1 MAEIKFSIFNR
12 GQNPLGD
19 DMQLR
24 FQEACEQARLADKL
38 GYDTLMKGSHYSAY
52 PLLDFQQVPFLSRIM
67 AEAPNMRLCAGIV
80 LLPLHKPLD
89 VAETFA
95 NIDVMSGGKLIFG
108 AGVGYREVEFQAFG
122 TTMKG
127 AGKRLEENLEA
138 IKRLWTEEKVT
149 MAGSHFTLEEAS
161 CPVKPVQQPM
171 PPIWI
176 GANAD
181 IAIKR
186 AARVADA
193 WFVNPHNRIDTIARQ
208 MDVYKEALEAEGK
221 PDLPD
226 DFPMMREVVV
236 ARTREEAMRMAEPYL
251 KAKYDAYHEWGQDK
265 VMPKGDDNL
274 GLVYDELVKDRFLF
288 GSPEEV
294 SEQIVDLVKRF
305 GINHFVFG
313 IQFPGMPQSMVTDQM
328 QMLAEEVFP
337 AVRSG
342 ARGRNAR

>member
-1 MAEIKFSIFNR
+1 MADIKFSLFNR

-19 DMQLR
+19 DMQVR
-24 FQEACEQARLADKL
+24 FQEACEQARLADRL
-38 GYDTLMKGSHYSAY
+38 GFDTLMKGSHYSAY
-52 PLLDFQQVPFLSRIM
+52 PLLDFQQVPFLARMM

-108 AGVGYREVEFQAFG
+108 VGVGYREVEFAAFG

-138 IKRLWTEEKVT
+138 VKLLWTEEKVT
-149 MAGSHFTLEEAS
+149 LTGSHFDLIEAS
-161 CPVKPVQQPM
+161 CPVKPVQKPL
-171 PPIWI
+171 PPIWV

-181 IAIKR
+181 VAIKR

-193 WFVNPHNRIDTIARQ
+193 WFVNPHNRLDTIARQ
-208 MDVYKEALEAEGK
+208 IDVYKDALEANGK
-221 PDLPD
+221 ADLPE

-236 ARTREEAMRMAEPYL
+236 ARSRDEAMRMAEPFL

-274 GLVYDELVKDRFLF
+274 GMMYEDLVKDRFLF
-288 GSPEEV
+288 GSPQEV
-294 SEQIVDLVKRF
+294 SEQIIDIVRKF

-313 IQFPGMPQSMVTDQM
+313 VQFPGMPQSMVLDQM
-328 QMLAEEVFP
+328 NMLAEEVFP
-337 AVRSG
+337 AVRAG
-342 ARGRNAR
+342 V

>member
-1 MAEIKFSIFNR
+1 MSNIRFSLFNR

-19 DMQLR
+19 DMYAR

-38 GYDTLMKGSHYSAY
+38 GFDTLMKGSHYSAY

-67 AEAPNMRLCAGIV
+67 AEAPNLRLCAGIV

-108 AGVGYREVEFQAFG
+108 VGVGYREVEFQAFG

-127 AGKRLEENLEA
+127 AGQRLEENLEA
-138 IKRLWTEEKVT
+138 VKRLWTEEKVT
-149 MAGSHFTLEEAS
+149 MQGSHFNLIDAS
-161 CPVKPVQQPM
+161 CPVKPLQKPM
-171 PPIWI
+171 PPIWV

-181 IAIKR
+181 KAIIR

-208 MDVYKEALEAEGK
+208 MDVYKKALEDAGK
-221 PDLPD
+221 SDLPE

-236 ARTREEAMRMAEPYL
+236 ARSREEAMRMAEPFL

-274 GLVYDELVKDRFLF
+274 GLIFDELVKDRFLF

-294 SEQIVDLVKRF
+294 SDQIIDIVRNF
-305 GINHFVFG
+305 GVNHFVFG
-313 IQFPGMPQSMVTDQM
+313 VQFPGMPQSMVLDQM
-328 QMLAEEVFP
+328 QLLAEEVFP

-342 ARGRNAR
+342 I

>member
-1 MAEIKFSIFNR
+1 MSNIRFSLFNR

-19 DMQLR
+19 DMYAR
-24 FQEACEQARLADKL
+24 FQEACEQARLADTL
-38 GYDTLMKGSHYSAY
+38 GFDTLMKGSHYSAY

-67 AEAPNMRLCAGIV
+67 AEAPNLRLCAGIV

-108 AGVGYREVEFQAFG
+108 VGVGYREVEFQAFG

-127 AGKRLEENLEA
+127 AGQRLEENLEA
-138 IKRLWTEEKVT
+138 VKRLWTEEKVT
-149 MAGSHFTLEEAS
+149 MQGSHFNLIDAS
-161 CPVKPVQQPM
+161 CPVKPLQKPM
-171 PPIWI
+171 PPIWV

-181 IAIKR
+181 KAIIR

-208 MDVYKEALEAEGK
+208 MDVYKKALEDAGK
-221 PDLPD
+221 SDLPE

-236 ARTREEAMRMAEPYL
+236 ARSREEAMRMAEPFL

-274 GLVYDELVKDRFLF
+274 GLIFDELVKDRFLF

-294 SEQIVDLVKRF
+294 SNQIIDIVRNF
-305 GINHFVFG
+305 GVNHFVFG
-313 IQFPGMPQSMVTDQM
+313 VQFPGMPQSMVLDQM
-328 QMLAEEVFP
+328 QLLAEEVFP

-342 ARGRNAR
+342 I

>member
-1 MAEIKFSIFNR
+1 MSNIRFSLFNR

-19 DMQLR
+19 DMHAR

-38 GYDTLMKGSHYSAY
+38 GFDTLMKGSHYSAY

-67 AEAPNMRLCAGIV
+67 AEAPNLRLCAGIV

-108 AGVGYREVEFQAFG
+108 VGVGYREVEFQAFG

-127 AGKRLEENLEA
+127 AGQRLEENLEA
-138 IKRLWTEEKVT
+138 VKRLWTEEKVT
-149 MAGSHFTLEEAS
+149 MQGSHFNLLDAS
-161 CPVKPVQQPM
+161 CPVKPLQKPM
-171 PPIWI
+171 PPIWV

-181 IAIKR
+181 KAIIR

-208 MDVYKEALEAEGK
+208 MDIYKKALEDAGK
-221 PDLPD
+221 SDLPE

-236 ARTREEAMRMAEPYL
+236 ARSREEAMRMAEPFL

-274 GLVYDELVKDRFLF
+274 GLIFDELVKDRFLF

-294 SEQIVDLVKRF
+294 SNQIIDIVRNF
-305 GINHFVFG
+305 GVNHFVFG
-313 IQFPGMPQSMVTDQM
+313 VQFPGMPQSMVLDQM
-328 QMLAEEVFP
+328 QLLAEEVFP

-342 ARGRNAR
+342 I

>member
-1 MAEIKFSIFNR
+1 MSNIRFSLFNR

-19 DMQLR
+19 DMYAR

-38 GYDTLMKGSHYSAY
+38 GFDTLMKGSHYSAY

-67 AEAPNMRLCAGIV
+67 AEAPNLRLCAGIV

-108 AGVGYREVEFQAFG
+108 VGVGYREVEFQAFG

-127 AGKRLEENLEA
+127 AGQRLEENLEA
-138 IKRLWTEEKVT
+138 VKRLWTEEKVT
-149 MAGSHFTLEEAS
+149 MQGSHFNLIDAS
-161 CPVKPVQQPM
+161 CPVKPLQKPM
-171 PPIWI
+171 PPIWV

-181 IAIKR
+181 KAIIR

-208 MDVYKEALEAEGK
+208 MDIYKKALEDAGK
-221 PDLPD
+221 SDLPE

-236 ARTREEAMRMAEPYL
+236 ARSREEAMRMAEPFL

-274 GLVYDELVKDRFLF
+274 GLIFDELVKDRFLF

-294 SEQIVDLVKRF
+294 SNQIIDIVRNF
-305 GINHFVFG
+305 GVNHFVFG
-313 IQFPGMPQSMVTDQM
+313 VQFPGMPQSMVLDQM
-328 QMLAEEVFP
+328 QLLAEEVFP

-342 ARGRNAR
+342 I

>member
-1 MAEIKFSIFNR
+1 MSNIRFSLFNR

-19 DMQLR
+19 DMHAR

-38 GYDTLMKGSHYSAY
+38 GFDTLMKGSHYSAY

-67 AEAPNMRLCAGIV
+67 AEAPNLRLCAGIV

-108 AGVGYREVEFQAFG
+108 VGVGYREVEFQAFG

-127 AGKRLEENLEA
+127 AGQRLEENLEA
-138 IKRLWTEEKVT
+138 VKRLWTEEKVT
-149 MAGSHFTLEEAS
+149 MQGSHFNLIDAS
-161 CPVKPVQQPM
+161 CPVKPLQKPM
-171 PPIWI
+171 PPIWV

-181 IAIKR
+181 KAIIR

-208 MDVYKEALEAEGK
+208 MDVYKKALEDAGK
-221 PDLPD
+221 TDLPE

-236 ARTREEAMRMAEPYL
+236 ARSREEAMRMAEPFL

-274 GLVYDELVKDRFLF
+274 GLIFDELVKDRFLF

-294 SEQIVDLVKRF
+294 SNQIIDIVRNF
-305 GINHFVFG
+305 GVNHFVFG
-313 IQFPGMPQSMVTDQM
+313 VQFPGMPQSMVLDQM
-328 QMLAEEVFP
+328 QLLAEEVFP

-342 ARGRNAR
+342 I

>member
-1 MAEIKFSIFNR
+1 MSNIRFSLFNR

-19 DMQLR
+19 DMYAR

-38 GYDTLMKGSHYSAY
+38 GFDTLMKGSHYSAH

-67 AEAPNMRLCAGIV
+67 AEAPNLRLCAGIV

-108 AGVGYREVEFQAFG
+108 VGVGYREVEFQAFG

-127 AGKRLEENLEA
+127 AGQRLEENLEA
-138 IKRLWTEEKVT
+138 VKRLWTEEKVT
-149 MAGSHFTLEEAS
+149 MQGSHFNLIDAS
-161 CPVKPVQQPM
+161 CPVKPLQKPM
-171 PPIWI
+171 PPIWV

-181 IAIKR
+181 KAIIR

-208 MDVYKEALEAEGK
+208 MDVYKKALEDAGK
-221 PDLPD
+221 SDLPE

-236 ARTREEAMRMAEPYL
+236 ARSREEAMRMAEPFL

-274 GLVYDELVKDRFLF
+274 GLIFDELVKDRFLF

-294 SEQIVDLVKRF
+294 SNQIIDIVRNF
-305 GINHFVFG
+305 GVNHFVFG
-313 IQFPGMPQSMVTDQM
+313 VQFPGMPQSMVLDQM
-328 QMLAEEVFP
+328 QLLAEEVFP

-342 ARGRNAR
+342 I

>member
-1 MAEIKFSIFNR
+1 MLFRS
-12 GQNPLGD
+12 
-19 DMQLR
+19 
-24 FQEACEQARLADKL
+24 
-38 GYDTLMKGSHYSAY
+38 
-52 PLLDFQQVPFLSRIM
+52 SRIM
-67 AEAPNMRLCAGIV
+67 AEAPNLRLCAGIL

-108 AGVGYREVEFQAFG
+108 VGVGYREVEFQAFG

-138 IKRLWTEEKVT
+138 VKRLWTEEKVT
-149 MAGSHFTLEEAS
+149 MEGSHFNLIEAS
-161 CPVKPVQQPM
+161 CPVKPLQKPM
-171 PPIWI
+171 PPIWV

-181 IAIKR
+181 RAIIR

-208 MDVYKEALEAEGK
+208 MDVYKKALEEAGK
-221 PDLPD
+221 TDLPD

-236 ARTREEAMRMAEPYL
+236 ARSREEAMRMAEPFL

-274 GLVYDELVKDRFLF
+274 GLIFDELVKDRFLF

-294 SEQIVDLVKRF
+294 SGQIIDIVRNF
-305 GINHFVFG
+305 GVNHFVFG
-313 IQFPGMPQSMVTDQM
+313 VQI
-328 QMLAEEVFP
+328 
-337 AVRSG
+337 
-342 ARGRNAR
+342 GRAHV

>member
-1 MAEIKFSIFNR
+1 MSNIRFSLFNR

-19 DMQLR
+19 DMHAR

-38 GYDTLMKGSHYSAY
+38 GFDTLMKGSHYSAY

-67 AEAPNMRLCAGIV
+67 AEAPNLRLCAGIV

-108 AGVGYREVEFQAFG
+108 VGVGYREVEFQAFG

-127 AGKRLEENLEA
+127 AGQRLEENLEA
-138 IKRLWTEEKVT
+138 VKRLWTEEKVT
-149 MAGSHFTLEEAS
+149 MQGSHFNLIDAS
-161 CPVKPVQQPM
+161 CPVKPLQKPM
-171 PPIWI
+171 PPIWV

-181 IAIKR
+181 KAIVR

-208 MDVYKEALEAEGK
+208 MDVYKKALEDAGK
-221 PDLPD
+221 SDLPE

-236 ARTREEAMRMAEPYL
+236 ARSREEAMRMAEPFL

-274 GLVYDELVKDRFLF
+274 GLIFDELVKDRFLF

-294 SEQIVDLVKRF
+294 SNQIIDIVRNF
-305 GINHFVFG
+305 GVNHFVFG
-313 IQFPGMPQSMVTDQM
+313 VQFPGMPQSMVLDQM
-328 QMLAEEVFP
+328 QLLAEEVFP

-342 ARGRNAR
+342 I

>member
-1 MAEIKFSIFNR
+1 
-12 GQNPLGD
+12 PLGD
-19 DMQLR
+19 DMYAR

-38 GYDTLMKGSHYSAY
+38 GFDTLMKGSHYSAY

-67 AEAPNMRLCAGIV
+67 AEAPNLRLCAGIV

-108 AGVGYREVEFQAFG
+108 VGVGYREVEFQAFG

-127 AGKRLEENLEA
+127 AGQRLEENLEA
-138 IKRLWTEEKVT
+138 VKRLWTEEKVT
-149 MAGSHFTLEEAS
+149 MQGSHFNLIDAS
-161 CPVKPVQQPM
+161 CPVKPLQKPM
-171 PPIWI
+171 PPIWV

-181 IAIKR
+181 KAIIR

-208 MDVYKEALEAEGK
+208 MDVYKKALEDAGK
-221 PDLPD
+221 SDLPE

-236 ARTREEAMRMAEPYL
+236 ARSREEAMRMAEPFL

-274 GLVYDELVKDRFLF
+274 GLIFDELVKDRFLF

-294 SEQIVDLVKRF
+294 SNQIIDIVRNF
-305 GINHFVFG
+305 GVNHFVFG
-313 IQFPGMPQSMVTDQM
+313 VQFPGMPQSMVLDQM
-328 QMLAEEVFP
+328 QLLAEEVFP

-342 ARGRNAR
+342 I

>member
-1 MAEIKFSIFNR
+1 MPEIRFSLFNR

-19 DMQLR
+19 DMHAR
-24 FQEACEQARLADKL
+24 FMEACEQARLADKL
-38 GYDTLMKGSHYSAY
+38 GFDTLMKGSHYSAY

-67 AEAPNMRLCAGIV
+67 AEAPNLRLCAGII

-108 AGVGYREVEFQAFG
+108 VGVGYREVEFQAFG

-138 IKRLWTEEKVT
+138 VKRLWTEEKVT
-149 MAGSHFTLEEAS
+149 MEGSHFNLIEAS
-161 CPVKPVQQPM
+161 CPVKPLQKPM
-171 PPIWI
+171 PPIWV

-181 IAIKR
+181 RAIIR

-208 MDVYKEALEAEGK
+208 MDVYKKALEEAGK
-221 PDLPD
+221 TDLPD

-236 ARTREEAMRMAEPYL
+236 ARSREEAMRMAEPFL

-274 GLVYDELVKDRFLF
+274 GLIFDELVKDRFLF

-294 SEQIVDLVKRF
+294 SSQIIDIVRNF
-305 GINHFVFG
+305 GVNHFVFG
-313 IQFPGMPQSMVTDQM
+313 VQFPGMPQSMVLDQM
-328 QMLAEEVFP
+328 QLLAEEVFP

-342 ARGRNAR
+342 I

>member
-1 MAEIKFSIFNR
+1 MSEIRFSLFNR

-19 DMQLR
+19 DMHAR
-24 FQEACEQARLADKL
+24 FMEACEQARLADKL
-38 GYDTLMKGSHYSAY
+38 GFDTLMKGSHYSAY

-67 AEAPNMRLCAGIV
+67 AEAPNLRLCAGII

-108 AGVGYREVEFQAFG
+108 VGVGYREVEFQAFG

-138 IKRLWTEEKVT
+138 VKRLWTEEKVT
-149 MAGSHFTLEEAS
+149 MEGSHFNLIEAS
-161 CPVKPVQQPM
+161 CPVKPLQKPM
-171 PPIWI
+171 PPIWV

-181 IAIKR
+181 RAIIR

-208 MDVYKEALEAEGK
+208 MDVYKKALEEAGK
-221 PDLPD
+221 TNLPD

-236 ARTREEAMRMAEPYL
+236 ARSREEAMRMAEPFL

-274 GLVYDELVKDRFLF
+274 GLIFDELVKDRFLF

-294 SEQIVDLVKRF
+294 SSQIIDIVRNF
-305 GINHFVFG
+305 GVNHFVFG
-313 IQFPGMPQSMVTDQM
+313 VQFPGMPQSMVLDQM
-328 QMLAEEVFP
+328 QLLAEEVFP

-342 ARGRNAR
+342 I

>member
-1 MAEIKFSIFNR
+1 MSNIRFSLFNR

-19 DMQLR
+19 DMYAR

-38 GYDTLMKGSHYSAY
+38 GFDTLMKGSHYSAY

-67 AEAPNMRLCAGIV
+67 AEAPNLRLCAGIV

-108 AGVGYREVEFQAFG
+108 IGVGYREVEFQAFG

-127 AGKRLEENLEA
+127 AGQRLEENLEA
-138 IKRLWTEEKVT
+138 VKRLWTEEKVT
-149 MAGSHFTLEEAS
+149 MQGSHFNLIDAS
-161 CPVKPVQQPM
+161 CPVKPLQKPM
-171 PPIWI
+171 PPIWV

-181 IAIKR
+181 KAIIR

-208 MDVYKEALEAEGK
+208 MDVYKKALEDAGK
-221 PDLPD
+221 SDLPE

-236 ARTREEAMRMAEPYL
+236 ARSREEAMRMAEPFL

-274 GLVYDELVKDRFLF
+274 GLIFDELVKDRFLF

-294 SEQIVDLVKRF
+294 SNQIIDIVRNF
-305 GINHFVFG
+305 GVNHFVFG
-313 IQFPGMPQSMVTDQM
+313 VQFPGMPQSMVLDQM
-328 QMLAEEVFP
+328 QLLAEEVFP

-342 ARGRNAR
+342 I

>member
-1 MAEIKFSIFNR
+1 MSNIRFSLFNR

-19 DMQLR
+19 DMYAR

-38 GYDTLMKGSHYSAY
+38 GFDTLMKGSHYSAY

-67 AEAPNMRLCAGIV
+67 AEAPNLRLCAGIV

-108 AGVGYREVEFQAFG
+108 VGVGYREVEFQAFG

-127 AGKRLEENLEA
+127 AGQRLEENLEA
-138 IKRLWTEEKVT
+138 VKRLWTEEKVT
-149 MAGSHFTLEEAS
+149 MQGSHFNLIDAS
-161 CPVKPVQQPM
+161 CPVKPLQKPM
-171 PPIWI
+171 PPIWV

-181 IAIKR
+181 KAIVR

-208 MDVYKEALEAEGK
+208 MDVYKKALEDAGK
-221 PDLPD
+221 SDLPE

-236 ARTREEAMRMAEPYL
+236 ARSREEAMRMAEPFL

-274 GLVYDELVKDRFLF
+274 GLIFDELVKDRFLF

-294 SEQIVDLVKRF
+294 SNQIIDIVRNF
-305 GINHFVFG
+305 GVNHFVFG
-313 IQFPGMPQSMVTDQM
+313 VQFPGMPQSMVLDQM
-328 QMLAEEVFP
+328 QLLAEEVFP

-342 ARGRNAR
+342 I

>member
-1 MAEIKFSIFNR
+1 MSNIRFSLFNR

-19 DMQLR
+19 DMHAR

-38 GYDTLMKGSHYSAY
+38 GFDTLMKGSHYSAY

-67 AEAPNMRLCAGIV
+67 AEAPNLRLCAGIV

-108 AGVGYREVEFQAFG
+108 VGVGYREVEFQAFG

-127 AGKRLEENLEA
+127 AGQRLEENLEA
-138 IKRLWTEEKVT
+138 VKRLWTEEKVT
-149 MAGSHFTLEEAS
+149 MQGSHFNLIDAS
-161 CPVKPVQQPM
+161 CPVKPLQKPM
-171 PPIWI
+171 PPIWV

-181 IAIKR
+181 KAIMR

-208 MDVYKEALEAEGK
+208 MDVYKKALEDAGK
-221 PDLPD
+221 SDLPE

-236 ARTREEAMRMAEPYL
+236 ARSREEAMRMAEPFL

-274 GLVYDELVKDRFLF
+274 GLIFDELVKDRFLF

-294 SEQIVDLVKRF
+294 SNQIIDIVRNF
-305 GINHFVFG
+305 GVNHFVFG
-313 IQFPGMPQSMVTDQM
+313 VQFPGMPQSMVLDQM
-328 QMLAEEVFP
+328 QLLAEEVFP

-342 ARGRNAR
+342 I

>member
-1 MAEIKFSIFNR
+1 MADIRFSLFNR

-19 DMQLR
+19 DMQVR
-24 FQEACEQARLADKL
+24 FQEACEQARLADRL
-38 GYDTLMKGSHYSAY
+38 GFDTLMKGSHYSAY
-52 PLLDFQQVPFLSRIM
+52 PLLDFQQVPFLARMM
-67 AEAPNMRLCAGIV
+67 AEAPNMRLCAGII

-108 AGVGYREVEFQAFG
+108 VGVGYRDVEFQAFG

-149 MAGSHFTLEEAS
+149 MEGSHFNLIEAS
-161 CPVKPVQQPM
+161 CPVKPVQKPM
-171 PPIWI
+171 PPIWT

-186 AARVADA
+186 AARVSDA
-193 WFVNPHNRIDTIARQ
+193 WFVNPHNRLDTIARQ
-208 MDVYKEALEAEGK
+208 MDVYKQALEDNGK
-221 PDLPD
+221 TDLPD

-236 ARTREEAMRMAEPYL
+236 AKSREEAMRMAEPYL

-274 GLVYDELVKDRFLF
+274 GLIYDELVKDRFLF

-294 SEQIVDLVKRF
+294 SGQIIDIVKKF

-313 IQFPGMPQSMVTDQM
+313 VQFPGMPQSMVLDQM
-328 QMLAEEVFP
+328 NMLAEEVFP

-342 ARGRNAR
+342 V

>member
-1 MAEIKFSIFNR
+1 MSNIRFSLFNR

-19 DMQLR
+19 DMYAR

-38 GYDTLMKGSHYSAY
+38 GFDTLMKGSHYSAY

-67 AEAPNMRLCAGIV
+67 AEAPNLRLCAGIV

-108 AGVGYREVEFQAFG
+108 VGVGYREVEFQAFG

-127 AGKRLEENLEA
+127 AGQRLEENLEA
-138 IKRLWTEEKVT
+138 VKRLWTEEKVT
-149 MAGSHFTLEEAS
+149 MQGSHFNLIDAS
-161 CPVKPVQQPM
+161 CPVKPLQKPM
-171 PPIWI
+171 PPIWV

-181 IAIKR
+181 KAIIR
-186 AARVADA
+186 AARVSDA

-208 MDVYKEALEAEGK
+208 MDVYKKALEDAGK
-221 PDLPD
+221 SDLPE

-236 ARTREEAMRMAEPYL
+236 ARSREEAMRMAEPFL

-274 GLVYDELVKDRFLF
+274 GLIFDELVKDRFLF

-294 SEQIVDLVKRF
+294 SNQIIDIVRNF
-305 GINHFVFG
+305 GVNHFVFG
-313 IQFPGMPQSMVTDQM
+313 VQFPGMPQSMVLDQM
-328 QMLAEEVFP
+328 QLLAEEVFP

-342 ARGRNAR
+342 I

>member
-1 MAEIKFSIFNR
+1 MSNIRFSLFNR

-19 DMQLR
+19 DMYAR

-38 GYDTLMKGSHYSAY
+38 GFDTLMKGSHYSAY

-67 AEAPNMRLCAGIV
+67 AEAPNLRLCAGIV

-108 AGVGYREVEFQAFG
+108 VGVGYREVEFQAFG

-127 AGKRLEENLEA
+127 AGQRLEENLEA
-138 IKRLWTEEKVT
+138 VKRLWTEEKVT
-149 MAGSHFTLEEAS
+149 MQGSHFNLMEAS
-161 CPVKPVQQPM
+161 CPVKPLQKPM
-171 PPIWI
+171 PPIWV

-181 IAIKR
+181 KAIIR

-208 MDVYKEALEAEGK
+208 MDVYKKALEDAGK
-221 PDLPD
+221 SDLPE

-236 ARTREEAMRMAEPYL
+236 ARSREEAMRMAEPFL

-274 GLVYDELVKDRFLF
+274 GLIFDELVKDRFLF

-294 SEQIVDLVKRF
+294 SNQIIDIVRNF
-305 GINHFVFG
+305 GVNHFVFG
-313 IQFPGMPQSMVTDQM
+313 VQFPGMPQSMVLDQM
-328 QMLAEEVFP
+328 QLLAEEVFP

-342 ARGRNAR
+342 I

>member
-1 MAEIKFSIFNR
+1 MSNIRFSLFNR

-19 DMQLR
+19 DMYAR

-38 GYDTLMKGSHYSAY
+38 GFDTLMKGSHYSAY

-67 AEAPNMRLCAGIV
+67 AEAPNLRLCAGIV

-108 AGVGYREVEFQAFG
+108 VGVGYREVEFQAFG

-127 AGKRLEENLEA
+127 AGQRLEENLEA
-138 IKRLWTEEKVT
+138 VKRLWTEEKVT
-149 MAGSHFTLEEAS
+149 MQGSHFNLIDAS
-161 CPVKPVQQPM
+161 CPVKPLQKPM
-171 PPIWI
+171 PPIWV

-181 IAIKR
+181 KAIIR

-208 MDVYKEALEAEGK
+208 MDVYKKALEDAGK
-221 PDLPD
+221 SDLPE

-236 ARTREEAMRMAEPYL
+236 ARSREEAMRMAEPFL

-274 GLVYDELVKDRFLF
+274 GLIFDELVKDRFLF

-294 SEQIVDLVKRF
+294 SNQIIDIVRNF
-305 GINHFVFG
+305 GVNHFVFG
-313 IQFPGMPQSMVTDQM
+313 VQFPGMPQSMVLDQM
-328 QMLAEEVFP
+328 QLLAEEVFP

-342 ARGRNAR
+342 I

>member
-1 MAEIKFSIFNR
+1 MSNIRFSLFNR

-19 DMQLR
+19 DMYAR

-38 GYDTLMKGSHYSAY
+38 GFDTLMKGSHYSAY

-67 AEAPNMRLCAGIV
+67 AEAPNLRLCAGIV

-108 AGVGYREVEFQAFG
+108 VGVGYREVEFQAFG

-127 AGKRLEENLEA
+127 AGQRLEENLEA
-138 IKRLWTEEKVT
+138 VKRLWTEEKVT
-149 MAGSHFTLEEAS
+149 MQGSHFNLMDAS
-161 CPVKPVQQPM
+161 CPVKPLQKPM
-171 PPIWI
+171 PPIWV

-181 IAIKR
+181 KAIIR

-208 MDVYKEALEAEGK
+208 MDVYKKALEDAGK
-221 PDLPD
+221 SDLPE

-236 ARTREEAMRMAEPYL
+236 ARSREEAMRMAEPFL

-274 GLVYDELVKDRFLF
+274 GLIFDELVKDRFLF

-294 SEQIVDLVKRF
+294 SNQIIDIVRNF
-305 GINHFVFG
+305 GVNHFVFG
-313 IQFPGMPQSMVTDQM
+313 VQFPGMPQSMVLDQM
-328 QMLAEEVFP
+328 QLLAEEVFP

-342 ARGRNAR
+342 I

>member
-1 MAEIKFSIFNR
+1 MSNIRFSLFNR

-19 DMQLR
+19 DMHAR

-38 GYDTLMKGSHYSAY
+38 GFDTLMKGSHYSAY

-67 AEAPNMRLCAGIV
+67 AEAPNLRLCAGIV

-108 AGVGYREVEFQAFG
+108 VGVGYREVEFQAFG

-127 AGKRLEENLEA
+127 AGQRLEENLEA
-138 IKRLWTEEKVT
+138 VKRLWTEEKVT
-149 MAGSHFTLEEAS
+149 MQGSHFNLIDAS
-161 CPVKPVQQPM
+161 CPVKPLQKPM
-171 PPIWI
+171 PPIWV

-181 IAIKR
+181 KAIVR

-208 MDVYKEALEAEGK
+208 MDVYKKALEDAGK
-221 PDLPD
+221 TDLPE

-236 ARTREEAMRMAEPYL
+236 ARSREEAMRMAEPFL

-274 GLVYDELVKDRFLF
+274 GLIFDELVKDRFLF

-294 SEQIVDLVKRF
+294 SNQIIDIVRNF
-305 GINHFVFG
+305 GVNHFVFG
-313 IQFPGMPQSMVTDQM
+313 VQFPGMPQSMVLDQM
-328 QMLAEEVFP
+328 QLLAEEVFP

-342 ARGRNAR
+342 I

>member
-1 MAEIKFSIFNR
+1 MSEIRFSLFNR

-19 DMQLR
+19 DMHAR
-24 FQEACEQARLADKL
+24 FMEACEQARLADKL
-38 GYDTLMKGSHYSAY
+38 GFDTLMKGSHYSAY

-67 AEAPNMRLCAGIV
+67 AEAPNLRLCAGII

-108 AGVGYREVEFQAFG
+108 VGVGYREVEFQAFG

-138 IKRLWTEEKVT
+138 VKRLWTEEKVT
-149 MAGSHFTLEEAS
+149 MEGSHFNLIEAS
-161 CPVKPVQQPM
+161 CPVKPLQKPM
-171 PPIWI
+171 PPIWV

-181 IAIKR
+181 RAIIR

-208 MDVYKEALEAEGK
+208 MDVYKKALEEAGK
-221 PDLPD
+221 TDLPN

-236 ARTREEAMRMAEPYL
+236 ARSREEALRMAEPFL

-274 GLVYDELVKDRFLF
+274 GLIFDELVKDRFLF

-294 SEQIVDLVKRF
+294 SSQIIDIVRNF
-305 GINHFVFG
+305 GVNHFVFG
-313 IQFPGMPQSMVTDQM
+313 VQFPGMPQSMVLDQM
-328 QMLAEEVFP
+328 QLLAEEVFP

-342 ARGRNAR
+342 I

>member
-1 MAEIKFSIFNR
+1 MSNIRFSLFNR

-19 DMQLR
+19 DMYAR

-38 GYDTLMKGSHYSAY
+38 GFDTLMKGSHYSAY

-67 AEAPNMRLCAGIV
+67 AEAPNLRLCAGIV

-108 AGVGYREVEFQAFG
+108 VGVGYREVEFQAFG

-127 AGKRLEENLEA
+127 AGQRLEENLEA
-138 IKRLWTEEKVT
+138 VKRLWTEEKVT
-149 MAGSHFTLEEAS
+149 MQGSHFNLLDAS
-161 CPVKPVQQPM
+161 CPVKPLQKPM
-171 PPIWI
+171 PPIWV

-181 IAIKR
+181 KAIIR

-208 MDVYKEALEAEGK
+208 MDIYKKALEDAGK
-221 PDLPD
+221 SDLPE

-236 ARTREEAMRMAEPYL
+236 ARSREEAMRMAEPFL

-274 GLVYDELVKDRFLF
+274 GLIFDELVKDRFLF

-294 SEQIVDLVKRF
+294 SNQIIDIVRNF
-305 GINHFVFG
+305 GVNHFVFG
-313 IQFPGMPQSMVTDQM
+313 VQFPGMPQSMVLDQM
-328 QMLAEEVFP
+328 QLLAEEVFP

-342 ARGRNAR
+342 I

>member
-1 MAEIKFSIFNR
+1 MSNIRFSLFNR

-19 DMQLR
+19 DMYAR

-38 GYDTLMKGSHYSAY
+38 GFDTLMKGSHYSAY

-67 AEAPNMRLCAGIV
+67 AEAPNLRLCAGIV

-108 AGVGYREVEFQAFG
+108 VGVGYREVEFQAFG

-127 AGKRLEENLEA
+127 AGQRLEENLEA
-138 IKRLWTEEKVT
+138 VKRLWTEEKVT
-149 MAGSHFTLEEAS
+149 MQGSHFNLLDAS
-161 CPVKPVQQPM
+161 CPVKPLQKPM
-171 PPIWI
+171 PPIWV

-181 IAIKR
+181 KAIIR

-208 MDVYKEALEAEGK
+208 MDVYKKALEDAGK
-221 PDLPD
+221 SDLPE

-236 ARTREEAMRMAEPYL
+236 ARSREEAMRMAEPFL

-274 GLVYDELVKDRFLF
+274 GLIFDELVKDRFLF

-294 SEQIVDLVKRF
+294 SNQIIDIVRNF
-305 GINHFVFG
+305 GVNHFVFG
-313 IQFPGMPQSMVTDQM
+313 VQFPGMPQSMVLDQM
-328 QMLAEEVFP
+328 QLLAEEVFP

-342 ARGRNAR
+342 I

>member
-1 MAEIKFSIFNR
+1 MSDIRFSLFNR

-19 DMQLR
+19 DMHAR
-24 FQEACEQARLADKL
+24 FLEACEQARLADKL

-52 PLLDFQQVPFLSRIM
+52 PLLDFQQVPFLARMM

-108 AGVGYREVEFQAFG
+108 VGVGYREVEFQAFG

-138 IKRLWTEEKVT
+138 VKRLWTEEKVS
-149 MAGSHFTLEEAS
+149 MEGSHFNLIEAS
-161 CPVKPVQQPM
+161 CPVKPLQQPM
-171 PPIWI
+171 PPVWI

-181 IAIKR
+181 VAIKR

-193 WFVNPHNRIDTIARQ
+193 WFVNPHNRLDTIARQ
-208 MDVYKEALEAEGK
+208 MDVYKQALEDAGK
-221 PDLPD
+221 TSLPS

-236 ARTREEAMRMAEPYL
+236 AKSREEAMRMAEPFL

-274 GLVYDELVKDRFLF
+274 GLMYDELVKDRFLF

-294 SEQIVDLVKRF
+294 AEQIVDIIKRF
-305 GINHFVFG
+305 GVNHFVFG
-313 IQFPGMPQSMVTDQM
+313 VQFPGMPQSMVLDEM

-342 ARGRNAR
+342 V

>member
-1 MAEIKFSIFNR
+1 MADIRFSLFNR

-19 DMQLR
+19 DMQVR
-24 FQEACEQARLADKL
+24 FQEACEQARLADRL
-38 GYDTLMKGSHYSAY
+38 GFDTLMKGSHYSAY
-52 PLLDFQQVPFLSRIM
+52 PLLDFQQVPFLARMM
-67 AEAPNMRLCAGIV
+67 AEAPNMRLCAGII

-89 VAETFA
+89 IAETFA

-108 AGVGYREVEFQAFG
+108 VGVGYREVEFQAFG

-149 MAGSHFTLEEAS
+149 MEGSHFNLIEAS
-161 CPVKPVQQPM
+161 CPVKPVQKPM
-171 PPIWI
+171 PPIWT

-181 IAIKR
+181 VAIKR
-186 AARVADA
+186 AARVSDA
-193 WFVNPHNRIDTIARQ
+193 WFVNPHNRLDTIARQ
-208 MDVYKEALEAEGK
+208 MDVYKQALEDNGK
-221 PDLPD
+221 TDLPD

-236 ARTREEAMRMAEPYL
+236 ARSREEAMRMAEPYL

-274 GLVYDELVKDRFLF
+274 GLIFDELVKDRFLF

-294 SEQIVDLVKRF
+294 SGQIIDIVKKF
-305 GINHFVFG
+305 GVNHFVFG
-313 IQFPGMPQSMVTDQM
+313 VQFPGMPQSMVLDQM
-328 QMLAEEVFP
+328 NMLAEEVFP

-342 ARGRNAR
+342 V

>member
-1 MAEIKFSIFNR
+1 MSNIRFSLFNR

-19 DMQLR
+19 DMHAR

-38 GYDTLMKGSHYSAY
+38 GFDTLMKGSHYSAY

-67 AEAPNMRLCAGIV
+67 AEAPNLRLCAGIV

-108 AGVGYREVEFQAFG
+108 VGVGYREVEFQAFG

-127 AGKRLEENLEA
+127 AGQRLEENLEA
-138 IKRLWTEEKVT
+138 VKRLWTEEKVT
-149 MAGSHFTLEEAS
+149 MQGSHFNLLDAS
-161 CPVKPVQQPM
+161 CPVKPLQKPM
-171 PPIWI
+171 PPIWV

-181 IAIKR
+181 KAIIR

-208 MDVYKEALEAEGK
+208 MDVYKKALEDAGK
-221 PDLPD
+221 SDLPE

-236 ARTREEAMRMAEPYL
+236 ARSREEAMRMAEPFL

-274 GLVYDELVKDRFLF
+274 GLIFDELVKDRFLF

-294 SEQIVDLVKRF
+294 SNQIIDIVRNF
-305 GINHFVFG
+305 GVNHFVFG
-313 IQFPGMPQSMVTDQM
+313 VQFPGMPQSMVLDQM
-328 QMLAEEVFP
+328 QLLAEEVFP

-342 ARGRNAR
+342 I

>member
-1 MAEIKFSIFNR
+1 MSNIRFSLFNR

-19 DMQLR
+19 DMHAR
-24 FQEACEQARLADKL
+24 FQEACEQARLADTL
-38 GYDTLMKGSHYSAY
+38 GFDTLMKGSHYSAY

-67 AEAPNMRLCAGIV
+67 AEAPNLRLCAGIV

-108 AGVGYREVEFQAFG
+108 VGVGYREVEFQAFG

-127 AGKRLEENLEA
+127 AGQRLEENLEA
-138 IKRLWTEEKVT
+138 VKRLWTEEKVT
-149 MAGSHFTLEEAS
+149 MQGSHFNLIDAS
-161 CPVKPVQQPM
+161 CPVKPLQKPM
-171 PPIWI
+171 PPIWV

-181 IAIKR
+181 KAIIR

-208 MDVYKEALEAEGK
+208 MDVYKKALEDAGK
-221 PDLPD
+221 SDLPE

-236 ARTREEAMRMAEPYL
+236 ARSREEAMRMAEPFL

-274 GLVYDELVKDRFLF
+274 GLIFDELVKDRFLF

-294 SEQIVDLVKRF
+294 SNQIIDIVRNF
-305 GINHFVFG
+305 GVNHFVFG
-313 IQFPGMPQSMVTDQM
+313 VQFPGMPQSMVLDQM
-328 QMLAEEVFP
+328 QLLAEEVFP

-342 ARGRNAR
+342 I

>member
-1 MAEIKFSIFNR
+1 MSEIRFSLFNR

-19 DMQLR
+19 DMHAR
-24 FQEACEQARLADKL
+24 FMEACEQARLADRL
-38 GYDTLMKGSHYSAY
+38 GFDTLMKGSHYSAY

-67 AEAPNMRLCAGIV
+67 AEAPNLRLCAGII

-108 AGVGYREVEFQAFG
+108 VGVGYREVEFQAFG

-138 IKRLWTEEKVT
+138 VKRLWTEEKVT
-149 MAGSHFTLEEAS
+149 MEGSHFNLIEAS
-161 CPVKPVQQPM
+161 CPVKPLQKPM
-171 PPIWI
+171 PPIWV

-181 IAIKR
+181 RAIIR

-193 WFVNPHNRIDTIARQ
+193 WFVNPHHRIDTIARQ
-208 MDVYKEALEAEGK
+208 MDVYKKALEEAGK
-221 PDLPD
+221 TDLPD

-236 ARTREEAMRMAEPYL
+236 ARSREEAMRMAEPFL

-274 GLVYDELVKDRFLF
+274 GLIFDELVKDRFLF

-294 SEQIVDLVKRF
+294 SSQIIDIVRNF
-305 GINHFVFG
+305 GVNHFVFG
-313 IQFPGMPQSMVTDQM
+313 VQFPGMPQSMVLDQM
-328 QMLAEEVFP
+328 QLLAEEVFP

-342 ARGRNAR
+342 I

>member
-1 MAEIKFSIFNR
+1 
-12 GQNPLGD
+12 
-19 DMQLR
+19 
-24 FQEACEQARLADKL
+24 LADKL
-38 GYDTLMKGSHYSAY
+38 GFDTLMKGSHYSAY

-67 AEAPNMRLCAGIV
+67 AEAPNLRLCAGIV

-108 AGVGYREVEFQAFG
+108 VGVGYREVEFQAFG

-127 AGKRLEENLEA
+127 AGQRLEENLEA
-138 IKRLWTEEKVT
+138 VKRLWTEEKVT
-149 MAGSHFTLEEAS
+149 MQGSHFNLLDAS
-161 CPVKPVQQPM
+161 CPVKPLQKPM
-171 PPIWI
+171 PPIWV

-181 IAIKR
+181 KAIIR

-208 MDVYKEALEAEGK
+208 MDVYKKALEDAGK
-221 PDLPD
+221 SDLPE

-236 ARTREEAMRMAEPYL
+236 ARSREEAMRMAEPFL

-274 GLVYDELVKDRFLF
+274 GLIFDELVKDRFLF

-294 SEQIVDLVKRF
+294 SNQIIDIVRNF
-305 GINHFVFG
+305 GVNHFVFG
-313 IQFPGMPQSMVTDQM
+313 VQFPGMPQSMVLDQM
-328 QMLAEEVFP
+328 QLLAEEVFP

-342 ARGRNAR
+342 I

>member
-1 MAEIKFSIFNR
+1 MSEIRFSLFNR

-19 DMQLR
+19 DMHAR
-24 FQEACEQARLADKL
+24 FMEACEQARLADRL
-38 GYDTLMKGSHYSAY
+38 GFDTLMKGSHYSAY

-67 AEAPNMRLCAGIV
+67 AEAPNLRLCAGII

-108 AGVGYREVEFQAFG
+108 VGVGYREVEFQAFG

-138 IKRLWTEEKVT
+138 VKRLWTEEKVT
-149 MAGSHFTLEEAS
+149 MEGSHFNLIEAS
-161 CPVKPVQQPM
+161 CPVKPLQKPM
-171 PPIWI
+171 PPIWV

-181 IAIKR
+181 RAIIR

-208 MDVYKEALEAEGK
+208 MDVYKKALEEAGK
-221 PDLPD
+221 TDLPD

-236 ARTREEAMRMAEPYL
+236 ARSREEAMRMAEPFL

-274 GLVYDELVKDRFLF
+274 GLIFDELVKDRFLF

-294 SEQIVDLVKRF
+294 SSQIIDIVRNF
-305 GINHFVFG
+305 GVNHFVFG
-313 IQFPGMPQSMVTDQM
+313 VQFPGMPQSMVLDQM
-328 QMLAEEVFP
+328 QLLAEEVFP

-342 ARGRNAR
+342 I